1 MPHRRQL
8 LAASSTDAVA
18 KLRDTQ
24 HRKRPI
30 QMYLHTPSMTSPSCR
45 RSCGGCILHL
55 LFSQQAMQLL
65 PMPTPNHCGI
75 DNKVPVHSVWPPVLW
90 SEAFRRPL
98 RDFAAA
104 AADRRAKWVQRFGFS
119 PRAIFLF
126 AGRWSA
132 EKRIHLL
139 IDAMPQDCGLI
150 IVGDSDAD
158 YADEIEASGSFCS
171 MGFLSSTH
179 DRKGSNYIQ
188 PTAGNP
194 MN

>member
-24 HRKRPI
+24 HRNDPFRCTF
-30 QMYLHTPSMTSPSCR
+30 TPPLWPVHHAEDHVVAASCICFFR
-45 RSCGGCILHL
+45 K
-55 LFSQQAMQLL
+55 QAMQLL
-65 PMPTPNHCGI
+65 PMPTPNHYGI
-75 DNKVPVHSVWPPVLW
+75 DTKFPCTASGRRSFGLKPSDDLSGTLQRQQQIDERSGFNALG
-90 SEAFRRPL
+90 FRPGL
-98 RDFAAA
+98 
-104 AADRRAKWVQRFGFS
+104 S
-119 PRAIFLF
+119 FLF

-158 YADEIEASGSFCS
+158 YADEIEASGSFCLMAFCQAHMTGKVRITS
-171 MGFLSSTH
+171 INR
-179 DRKGSNYIQ
+179 RKPNE
-188 PTAGNP
+188 
-194 MN
+194 

>member
-1 MPHRRQL
+1 MWW
-8 LAASSTDAVA
+8 
-18 KLRDTQ
+18 
-24 HRKRPI
+24 
-30 QMYLHTPSMTSPSCR
+30 
-45 RSCGGCILHL
+45 LHL
-55 LFSQQAMQLL
+55 ASAFFATSHATVANAYAKSLW
-65 PMPTPNHCGI
+65 
-75 DNKVPVHSVWPPVLW
+75 DRYKVPVHSVWPPVLW

-139 IDAMPQDCGLI
+139 IDAMPQDCGLV

-158 YADEIEASGSFCS
+158 YADEIEASSVCWMVF
-171 MGFLSSTH
+171 GFNWQVHMTGKVRITSTN
-179 DRKGSNYIQ
+179 RWKPNE
-188 PTAGNP
+188 
-194 MN
+194 

>member
-24 HRKRPI
+24 HRNDPFRCTF
-30 QMYLHTPSMTSPSCR
+30 TPPLWPVHHAEDHVVAASCICFFR
-45 RSCGGCILHL
+45 NKPCNCCQCLRQII
-55 LFSQQAMQLL
+55 M
-65 PMPTPNHCGI
+65 
-75 DNKVPVHSVWPPVLW
+75 DRYKVPVHSVWPPVLW

-158 YADEIEASGSFCS
+158 YADEIEASGSFCLMAFCQAHMTGKVRITS
-171 MGFLSSTH
+171 INR
-179 DRKGSNYIQ
+179 RKPNE
-188 PTAGNP
+188 
-194 MN
+194 